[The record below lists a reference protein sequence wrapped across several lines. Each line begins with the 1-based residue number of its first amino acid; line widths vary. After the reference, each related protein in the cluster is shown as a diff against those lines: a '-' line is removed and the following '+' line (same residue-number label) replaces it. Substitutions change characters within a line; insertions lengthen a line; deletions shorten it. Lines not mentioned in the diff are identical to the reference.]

1 MGVMIYSLYI
11 IIDVYF
17 IFSRG
22 RYGITHED
30 YVFAA
35 MILYLDIIQLFLE
48 ILRLLGQLSK

>member
-1 MGVMIYSLYI
+1 VVIYSLYI
-11 IIDVYF
+11 ILDVYF

-48 ILRLLGQLSK
+48 ILRLLGNLSK